1 MGCPVSKRQ
10 PENDESPGP
19 PETWVEDGRQRDPRK
34 AEVWN
39 ETCNE
44 FRKLRD
50 NSIRDAFLR
59 RTKNTDGSISID
71 DRVHQ
76 LFLTTDRRVATFY
89 NWAIDNMA
97 FSDIHKASKDEEII
111 DTCLAP
117 CWGAGVLGQI
127 VWRGIK
133 DEEEPNPVI
142 TRATEL
148 GWEPV
153 KTRLNRILAPSTVSD
168 SGAIKWNLGP

>member
-1 MGCPVSKRQ
+1 MGCPVSKHQ
-10 PENDESPGP
+10 PEDDEPPGP
-19 PETWVEDGRQRDPRK
+19 PETWVEDGRRRDPRK

-50 NSIRDAFLR
+50 KSIRDAFLR
-59 RTKNTDGSISID
+59 SKKNTDQIDID
-71 DRVHQ
+71 DHVHQ
-76 LFLTTDRRVATFY
+76 LFLATDRRVAAFY

-97 FSDIHKASKDEEII
+97 FSNIHQSTNHTKII
-111 DTCLAP
+111 ETCLAP
-117 CWGAGVLGQI
+117 CWGAGVLGQV

-153 KTRLNRILAPSTVSD
+153 KSRLNRILAPSTVSD
-168 SGAIKWNLGP
+168 CGAIKWNLGP